1 MDIRCAL
8 LAVGRIRR
16 CWCMTETVLIS
27 INASWNIIN
36 FRKGLIFALRDRGY
50 HVVVAAPEDDYSAEL
65 RALGVEYIP
74 LEMDK
79 KGLSPV
85 QDLLLLA
92 RYYRLLRAVKPDLF
106 LGYTPKPNIYGSI
119 ACHLLGVPVINNV
132 AGLGTAFIKEGWLAR
147 LLTFMYSVAFRR
159 SRTIFFQNRDDL
171 DLFLSG
177 GVVQGHQ
184 ARLLP
189 GSGIDLDHFR
199 SGVFLREDEPGFRF
213 LLVARLLWDKGI
225 GEYVEAAR
233 RLREEAP
240 QLRCQLLGFA
250 ESENR
255 TAIDRGQVERWV
267 EEGIIDYLGH
277 AADVRPFIAAAD
289 CIVLPS
295 YREGL
300 PRVLL
305 EAAAMAKPLIA
316 TDVPGCRHLVQDGRN
331 GFLCTVRDPASLAEA
346 MLRMARLPADERQL
360 MGAFARSNVEAEFD
374 ERIVIE
380 RYLSAIREAL
390 SSDPRRV

>member
-1 MDIRCAL
+1 MAQ
-8 LAVGRIRR
+8 
-16 CWCMTETVLIS
+16 TVLIS

-36 FRKGLIFALRDRGY
+36 FRKGLVSALQDRGY
-50 HVVVAAPEDDYSAEL
+50 RVVVVAPEDDHSGEV
-65 RALGVEYIP
+65 RALGVDYIP
-74 LEMDK
+74 LKMDK
-79 KGLSPV
+79 QGLSPA

-92 RYYRLLRAVKPDLF
+92 RYYRILNDVKPDVF

-119 ACHLLGVPVINNV
+119 ACHLLGIPVINNV
-132 AGLGTAFIKEGWLAR
+132 SGLGTAFIKEGWLTR
-147 LLTFMYSVAFRR
+147 LITSMYSVAFRR
-159 SRTIFFQNRDDL
+159 SRTVFFQNPDDL
-171 DLFLSG
+171 DLFLSL
-177 GVVQGHQ
+177 GVVQAHR

-189 GSGIDLDHFR
+189 GSGIDLSRFR
-199 SGVFLREDEPGFRF
+199 SGSFPQQAGGFRF

-233 RLREEAP
+233 HLREEVP
-240 QLRCQLLGFA
+240 EVRCQLLGFA
-250 ESENR
+250 DVENR
-255 TAIDRGQVERWV
+255 TAVSREQVQKWV
-267 EEGIIDYLGH
+267 EEGVVDYLGH

-316 TDVPGCRHLVQDGRN
+316 TDVPGCRHLVQDGKN
-331 GFLCTVRDPASLAEA
+331 GFLCAVRSAESLAEA
-346 MLRMARLPADERQL
+346 MLRMARTSAEERQR
-360 MGAFARSNVEAEFD
+360 MGAFARGNVEEEFD

-380 RYLSAIREAL
+380 RYLLAIDEAL
-390 SSDPRRV
+390 SKERSRL